1 MRFFGDQPNLWILL
15 LSRSGKVIGFLVV
28 YGLNSSLIYINIEGV
43 VVLDRQ

>member
-15 LSRSGKVIGFLVV
+15 LSRSGKVIGFSVV
-28 YGLNSSLIYINIEGV
+28 YGLNNSLIHINIEGV